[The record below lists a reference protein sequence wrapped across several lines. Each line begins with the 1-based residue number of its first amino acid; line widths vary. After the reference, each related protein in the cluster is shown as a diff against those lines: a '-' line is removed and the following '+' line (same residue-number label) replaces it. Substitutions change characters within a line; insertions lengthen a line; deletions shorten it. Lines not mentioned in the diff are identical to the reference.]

1 LRHKDHVHQRRQFD
15 GQLSERIFLSG
26 GMTMKRKLIL
36 LTVGVAIFLGVR
48 YLWTGRADHQVE
60 PLQNAIM
67 ERVTGQTAIE
77 KLFGGKDAV
86 ATVAHPDKVA
96 VYRLDPNLERTGN
109 LTLEEFRIT
118 SDPIEPSHEVASRLA
133 ALLASPESYWDAPS
147 ACMPMYGVRVRFE
160 RAADRVDLLLCL
172 ECDESLIFSN
182 GRFIGY
188 GFFVPAHDPLVR
200 VVQELFPDDKEIQGL
215 KSR

>member
-1 LRHKDHVHQRRQFD
+1 
-15 GQLSERIFLSG
+15 
-26 GMTMKRKLIL
+26 MKRKLIL
-36 LTVGVAIFLGVR
+36 LTVGVAIVLGVR
-48 YLWTGRADHQVE
+48 YFWTGRAEHQVK

-67 ERVTGQTAIE
+67 ERVTGQAAID

-86 ATVAHPDKVA
+86 ATVAQPDKVE
-96 VYRLDPNLERTGN
+96 VYRIDPNSERTGN

-118 SDPIEPSHEVASRLA
+118 SGPIEPSHEVTSRLSA
-133 ALLASPESYWDAPS
+133 ILTSPESYWDVPS
-147 ACMPMYGVRVRFE
+147 NCMPMYGVRVKFE

-188 GFFVPAHDPLVR
+188 GFFVPAHDLLVR
-200 VVQELFPDDKEIQGL
+200 VVQELFPDDKEIQSL